1 MKLFK
6 HLPCALALSL
16 LAVAVRAESPMGD
29 ALSFNGVNQYV
40 TVANFGAII
49 PTNEITVEFWACTT
63 ALAGQSAFMLN
74 PDQGT
79 NRLNAHINYNFG
91 PADGETFWDFGDIT
105 GSGRL
110 GPVPA
115 PASSISNWVHYA
127 LVASQSGN
135 YMSIYTNGVLCATK
149 NGMTPFVRGNYSLQ
163 IGGPGYPYNGQLDE
177 FRVWNIARSQAQI
190 QADLGTP
197 LTGGETNLLLYYRFD
212 SASGNVATN
221 SAIATGAAYNGTL
234 VNSPVWV
241 GAGEPFATGTVASIA
256 YTFTT
261 FAGGSA
267 AGSSDGVGDGA
278 RFTNPHGVAVDA
290 NGNVYVADF
299 NNDTI
304 RKITSAGV
312 VTTLAGLAG
321 TPGSADGTNGSARFN
336 QPYGVALDGSGNVY
350 VADSMNNAIRK
361 VTPAG
366 AVSTVAGLAG
376 NYGYADGTNSAAR
389 FSYPFGIAID
399 DNGNLYVADAYNHL
413 IRKMTPVGT
422 NWVVGTLAGNPGVN
436 GSTDGTGTN
445 ALFNAPYALTVD
457 ASGNVYVA
465 DNGDTNALIRKITPA
480 GVVTTIAGSSRGV
493 VDGLGTNAQFYSPFG
508 IAVDTFTN
516 LYVADGNGNTVRKI
530 TPVGTNWV
538 VTTSAGIPN
547 TIGSIDGT
555 GTNAAF
561 GTPWGI
567 TVDIS
572 GNLYV
577 ADELNDNIRK
587 ITSAGVVTTLAGP
600 ENSSSY
606 LDGTGANARFQNPS
620 GVTVDNAG
628 NIYVADSQNQVIR
641 KISPA
646 GVVST
651 LAGRAGVPGEQDG
664 AGNEALFDQPCGI
677 AADQFGNV
685 YVTDNHSGAIRKVTP
700 AGVVSTIAGSS
711 GSGYQD
717 GPAATSQFL
726 FPAGIAIDQTGNLYV
741 TEQDNLIR
749 MIATNGM
756 VSTIAGSPQRDTNGF
771 PVNLYAYYHIG
782 GYVDGTGANAR
793 FNFPSGIAVDSA
805 GCLYVADSDNYVIRK
820 IYPPVPGGLSMTNPA
835 NWFVTT
841 LVGTARMAANNPVYV
856 GTDGTGAN
864 ASFGVYF
871 YYQGPAGIA
880 LDGSG
885 NLYVTDDI
893 DNTIRKV
900 TPAGVV
906 TTLAGL
912 AGTVGS
918 ANGSGSDALF
928 NVPAAIALDSTGGII
943 YVADSGNNTIR
954 KGTFTAYAP
963 ANAASTVPPATGALT
978 VTLVPAGA
986 GGQWRFGW
994 EENWRASGTSAG
1006 NLTAG
1011 NYPVAFRSLPGWLV
1025 IQTTTNFTV
1034 AVTNGGTTYLTN
1046 EYYPTLGTVDTN
1058 SGGLLRVNLATSPA
1072 QPPPG
1077 AGWQFLGDTN
1087 YYSSGYS
1094 TNLVAGTYLLG
1105 FAPVAGFSKPPNLAV
1120 TVNAGVPAVLT
1131 ESYSVA
1137 ASAPQ
1142 NVLLPFPV
1150 PTNEIGDLA
1159 GYPFGFNG
1167 QLQSD
1172 VGYGSGVAVS
1182 AKVVLSAAHLV
1193 FNDETLSYVSQTY
1206 WYFQEET
1213 NAWATAPPQVAQ
1225 GWLVLSGYASQRTN
1239 DLEGLG
1245 GQTYGPDESSPQSR
1259 DLDVAA
1265 LYFTSPVAGGGYS
1278 GYLPSDDSPNPWLSG
1293 NSLKMLAGYPVDG
1306 SLFGD
1311 ASIMPGVMYQTQPQ
1325 PYALNPDIEPEVYT
1339 APWFL
1344 SYPGNS
1350 GGPLYVQFNG
1360 YYYPAGVYLG
1370 TINNGS
1376 YASAVRAIDGEVVNL
1391 ITNAQ
1396 ALADYG
1402 TNNTGGGVITIIP
1415 SQAVSASNP
1424 GYLEFMLG
1432 PPAAVLAGAGWR
1444 LQGDTTYSS
1453 ATNYIRAVLSTNA
1466 FGVEFKP
1473 VAGWIVPT
1481 NQSVSVSPGS
1491 IASYAALYTVA
1502 SPLLVAN
1509 PLGIGITGTTGTVY
1523 QIEQRSSL
1531 TGGSWVPVSTNTIN
1545 ATGFNLVLPYP
1556 LTNAPTRFYR
1566 ARWLP

>member
-1 MKLFK
+1 MRLIIMASQFK
-6 HLPCALALSL
+6 SFLKEAGLGTRLKSPRLLSILSVGIIFLSAGLLQAQLIDVDFNNTGPTMSGAAVLGTAGDFWNGINVSSGSGIPLTYANGIASAVKMTFTSGGDYYVSGSTPFFGTPYDPLMECYLYNGGVSQTITLSGLATNSTYNLVL
-16 LAVAVRAESPMGD
+16 YNAADAVAAGRITFFSV
-29 ALSFNGVNQYV
+29 NGTSQYSIWD
-40 TVANFGAII
+40 GASSTLIAGVDY
-49 PTNEITVEFWACTT
+49 VEFT
-63 ALAGQSAFMLN
+63 SA
-74 PDQGT
+74 T
-79 NRLNAHINYNFG
+79 S
-91 PADGETFWDFGDIT
+91 DGSGNLVITYTGNGSAEGDID
-105 GSGRL
+105 G
-110 GPVPA
+110 
-115 PASSISNWVHYA
+115 
-127 LVASQSGN
+127 
-135 YMSIYTNGVLCATK
+135 
-149 NGMTPFVRGNYSLQ
+149 F
-163 IGGPGYPYNGQLDE
+163 
-177 FRVWNIARSQAQI
+177 QI
-190 QADLGTP
+190 QAVPG
-197 LTGGETNLLLYYRFD
+197 
-212 SASGNVATN
+212 SATAEANNAT
-221 SAIATGAAYNGTL
+221 
-234 VNSPVWV
+234 
-241 GAGEPFATGTVASIA
+241 A
-256 YTFTT
+256 YTW
-261 FAGGSA
+261 
-267 AGSSDGVGDGA
+267 
-278 RFTNPHGVAVDA
+278 
-290 NGNVYVADF
+290 
-299 NNDTI
+299 
-304 RKITSAGV
+304 
-312 VTTLAGLAG
+312 TTLAGRSPIGGADG
-321 TPGSADGTNGSARFN
+321 VGSAVQFN
-336 QPYGVALDGSGNVY
+336 QPEGVA
-350 VADSMNNAIRK
+350 
-361 VTPAG
+361 
-366 AVSTVAGLAG
+366 
-376 NYGYADGTNSAAR
+376 
-389 FSYPFGIAID
+389 
-399 DNGNLYVADAYNHL
+399 
-413 IRKMTPVGT
+413 
-422 NWVVGTLAGNPGVN
+422 
-436 GSTDGTGTN
+436 
-445 ALFNAPYALTVD
+445 VD

-465 DNGDTNALIRKITPA
+465 DAYNETIRKITAA
-480 GVVTTIAGSSRGV
+480 GVSSTIAGFAGIS
-493 VDGLGTNAQFYSPFG
+493 GTNDGVGSNARFNFPA
-508 IAVDTFTN
+508 AVALDSAGN
-516 LYVADGNGNTVRKI
+516 LYVADGNNDTIRKI

-538 VTTSAGIPN
+538 VTTIAGLAGSYGSTDGAGSAAQFNGPSGIAVDSATNIYVADTFNSTIRRIILMGTNWVVSTIAGTAGNPGTSDGTGSDAQFGYPYGITVDSATNIYVADTHNRTIRKITLIENNWVVSTIAGSAGNPGTN
-547 TIGSIDGT
+547 DGT
-555 GTNAAF
+555 GTDAQFEGPAGIALDSSGNLYVADAAIRKINSAGVVSTLAGGSTSGSADGTGGSAQFNGLQGIALDSAGNIYVADSFNNDIRKVTSAGLVRTFAGEAVIAGSTDGTGGDARFDIPEGVAVDSADNIYVADFDNNTIRQISSAGVVSTLAGLAPYSGTNDGVGSNARF
-561 GTPWGI
+561 SRLNGVTVNSGGTLYVADSFNETIRQVTSSGVVSTIVGQAGVSGTNDGTGNVARFNYPEAI
-567 TVDIS
+567 TVNSSGTYVADNLNNTIRKITSRTRIIPPGNFVTTWTATTIAGQAGVSGNADGTGINAQFNSPAGIAVDNS

-577 ADELNDNIRK
+577 ADEDNSTIRK
-587 ITSAGVVTTLAGP
+587 ITPVGTNWVVTTIVG
-600 ENSSSY
+600 S
-606 LDGTGANARFQNPS
+606 NAQFQ
-620 GVTVDNAG
+620 
-628 NIYVADSQNQVIR
+628 
-641 KISPA
+641 SPVGIA
-646 GVVST
+646 V
-651 LAGRAGVPGEQDG
+651 DG
-664 AGNEALFDQPCGI
+664 AGNLYV
-677 AADQFGNV
+677 ADEWNSTISKITPVGN
-685 YVTDNHSGAIRKVTP
+685 DW
-700 AGVVSTIAGSS
+700 VVSTIGGLVGSYGSKDGAGSAA
-711 GSGYQD
+711 QFD
-717 GPAATSQFL
+717 GPF
-726 FPAGIAIDQTGNLYV
+726 
-741 TEQDNLIR
+741 
-749 MIATNGM
+749 
-756 VSTIAGSPQRDTNGF
+756 
-771 PVNLYAYYHIG
+771 
-782 GYVDGTGANAR
+782 
-793 FNFPSGIAVDSA
+793 GIAVD
-805 GCLYVADSDNYVIRK
+805 
-820 IYPPVPGGLSMTNPA
+820 
-835 NWFVTT
+835 
-841 LVGTARMAANNPVYV
+841 
-856 GTDGTGAN
+856 
-864 ASFGVYF
+864 GV
-871 YYQGPAGIA
+871 
-880 LDGSG
+880 G
-885 NLYVTDDI
+885 NL
-893 DNTIRKV
+893 
-900 TPAGVV
+900 
-906 TTLAGL
+906 
-912 AGTVGS
+912 
-918 ANGSGSDALF
+918 
-928 NVPAAIALDSTGGII
+928 

-1491 IASYAALYTVA
+1491 IASYAALYAVNN
-1502 SPLLVAN
+1502 PLLVAN